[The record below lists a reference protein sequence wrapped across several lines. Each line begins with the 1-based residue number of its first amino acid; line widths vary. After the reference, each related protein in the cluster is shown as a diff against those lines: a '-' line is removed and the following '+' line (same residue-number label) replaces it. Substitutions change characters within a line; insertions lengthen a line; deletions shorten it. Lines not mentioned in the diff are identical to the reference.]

1 MSDEEL
7 EELLRASNPATTPAD
22 APLTLRQRATMESI
36 IAEKPTH
43 RHSRGPVAL
52 FIAAPI
58 AALLAIFVVVV
69 GVLQPYAAAPATA
82 FGPTPLEY
90 QPTGQTTEEVV
101 QVAQRRLQDGAGASA
116 PIRAATSTA
125 WNLAVAEDGSGQR
138 TVAISPSVS
147 ELTWTEDLAG
157 TLVVRA
163 GEPYFADGSSG
174 SVPTDAAA
182 APGTIL
188 DDRNFAPG
196 EFPAQIPELGMLNAT
211 ETADLLELLAPD
223 RSRPGDAFLGMHA
236 LLDEWTLTNEQH
248 SALVGELLRYD
259 NITVLGTT
267 TDRLGRDVVG
277 LAGPSSRPGQR
288 TTLLI
293 SASSGRIVG
302 IETAVVEDDELLMVP
317 AGTVISYTLWK
328 DQE

>member
-1 MSDEEL
+1 MRDDEL

-22 APLTLRQRATMESI
+22 APLTLRQRSTMERI
-36 IAEKPTH
+36 IAEKAAP
-43 RHSRGPVAL
+43 RRSRGPVAL
-52 FIAAPI
+52 LIGAPI
-58 AALLAIFVVVV
+58 AALFAIFVVVV
-69 GVLQPYAAAPATA
+69 GVLQPFAASPATA

-90 QPTGQTTEEVV
+90 QPTSQTTEEVV
-101 QVAQRRLQDGAGASA
+101 QVAQRQLQSGSDAAA

-125 WNLAVAEDGSGQR
+125 WNLAVAEDGSGQQ

-163 GEPYFADGSSG
+163 GEPYFADGSG
-174 SVPTDAAA
+174 GTVPGDEA
-182 APGTIL
+182 APAGTIL
-188 DDRNFAPG
+188 DDREFAPG
-196 EFPAQIPELGMLNAT
+196 EFPAQVPELAT
-211 ETADLLELLAPD
+211 LSPAATADLLGLLAPD

-236 LLDEWTLTNEQH
+236 LLDEWTLTDQQH
-248 SALVGELLRYD
+248 SALVGELLQYD

-267 TDRLGRDVVG
+267 TDRLDRDVVG

-288 TTLLI
+288 TTLLV

-302 IETAVVEDDELLMVP
+302 VETVVVEDDELLAVP

-328 DQE
+328 DHE